1 MHGDEVAGQ
10 QRAVQV
16 VERGLVHKAADIIA
30 ERGLVMRAV
39 AILNPRAGNR
49 TTAYLPEG
57 AETLETRG
65 PGHAT
70 ELTREAI
77 KRGAKTII
85 AVGGD
90 GTINEVVN
98 GFFEDEQR
106 IPTDATLAVIPHG
119 TGSDFSRTLK
129 LPLDG
134 KLAARIIQDGE
145 KRFIDVMKVRYTASD
160 GNPMVRYAVNVVS
173 CGLGGAVADK
183 VNRSSKAMGAF
194 WTFASATL
202 KAALRF
208 SGSHVA
214 VRLDDSK
221 TINATITNVAVGNG
235 QYHGAGMRICPEAIV
250 DDGLLDVTIVR
261 HISLHQLVR
270 NMPMLYNGK
279 ILSHPRV
286 ESYRVKT
293 ITADSRETVL
303 VEIDGEALGR
313 LPIEIVMIPS
323 AIRVFC
329 R

>member
-1 MHGDEVAGQ
+1 MW
-10 QRAVQV
+10 
-16 VERGLVHKAADIIA
+16 
-30 ERGLVMRAV
+30 AV
-39 AILNPRAGNR
+39 AILNPRSGGR
-49 TTAYLPEG
+49 TTPYLPEG
-57 AETLETRG
+57 AEILETLA

-70 ELTREAI
+70 ELTREAL
-77 KRGAKTII
+77 KRGANTVI

-90 GTINEVVN
+90 GTINEVLN
-98 GFFEDEQR
+98 GFFEDEQP

-134 KLAARIIQDGE
+134 KLAARIIQDGK
-145 KRFIDVMKVRYTASD
+145 KRLIDVMKVRYTTSD
-160 GNPMVRYAVNVVS
+160 GNRKVRYAINVAS
-173 CGLGGAVADK
+173 FGLGGAVADR

-202 KAALRF
+202 QAALRF
-208 SGSHVA
+208 SGSQVT

-221 TINATITNVAVGNG
+221 TISATITNVAVGNG
-235 QYHGAGMRICPEAIV
+235 QYHGAGMRVCPEAIV
-250 DDGLLDVTIVR
+250 DDSLLDITIVR
-261 HISLHQLVR
+261 HLRLHQLMC

-279 ILSHPRV
+279 ILSHPKV

-293 ITADSRETVL
+293 ITAESRQNVL

-313 LPIEIVMIPS
+313 LPVEIAVVPS
-323 AIRVFC
+323 VIRIFC

>member
-1 MHGDEVAGQ
+1 M
-10 QRAVQV
+10 
-16 VERGLVHKAADIIA
+16 
-30 ERGLVMRAV
+30 MSAV
-39 AILNPRAGNR
+39 AILNPRAGGR
-49 TTAYLPEG
+49 RTAYLPEG
-57 AETLETRG
+57 AEILETRA

-70 ELTREAI
+70 ELTREAL
-77 KRGAKTII
+77 KREAKTVI

-98 GFFEDEQR
+98 GFFEDEQP
-106 IPTDATLAVIPHG
+106 IPTDAALAVIPHG

-134 KLAARIIQDGE
+134 KLAARIIQDGK
-145 KRFIDVMKVRYTASD
+145 KRLIDVMKVRYTTSD
-160 GNPMVRYAVNVVS
+160 GNPKIRYAVNVAS
-173 CGLGGAVADK
+173 FGLGGAVADR

-202 KAALRF
+202 QAALRF
-208 SGSHVA
+208 SGSQVT

-221 TINATITNVAVGNG
+221 TISATITSVAVGNG
-235 QYHGAGMRICPEAIV
+235 QYHGAGMRICPEAIL
-250 DDGLLDVTIVR
+250 DDGLLDITIVR
-261 HISLHQLVR
+261 QLRLHQLMC

-279 ILSHPRV
+279 ILRHPRV

-293 ITADSRETVL
+293 LTAESRENVL

-313 LPIEIVMIPS
+313 LPVEIAVVPS

>member
-1 MHGDEVAGQ
+1 
-10 QRAVQV
+10 
-16 VERGLVHKAADIIA
+16 
-30 ERGLVMRAV
+30 MRAV
-39 AILNPRAGNR
+39 AILNPRAGGR

-57 AETLETRG
+57 AEILETRA

-77 KRGAKTII
+77 KRGVKTVI

-98 GFFEDEQR
+98 GFFENEKR

-119 TGSDFSRTLK
+119 TGSDFSRTLN

-134 KLAARIIQDGE
+134 TLAARIIQEGE
-145 KRFIDVMKVRYTASD
+145 KRLIDVMKVRYTSSD
-160 GNPMVRYAVNVVS
+160 GNPKVRYAINVAS
-173 CGLGGAVADK
+173 FGLGGTVADK

-202 KAALRF
+202 EAALRF
-208 SGSHVA
+208 SGSQVT

-221 TINATITNVAVGNG
+221 TISAMITNVAVGNG
-235 QYHGAGMRICPEAIV
+235 QYQGAGMRVCPEAIL
-250 DDGLLDVTIVR
+250 DDGLLDITIVR
-261 HISLHQLVR
+261 HIRLHQL
-270 NMPMLYNGK
+270 MCSIPMLYNGK
-279 ILSHPRV
+279 ILRHPRV
-286 ESYRVKT
+286 ESYRVRGL
-293 ITADSRETVL
+293 AAESGENVL

-313 LPIEIVMIPS
+313 LPVEIAVVPG